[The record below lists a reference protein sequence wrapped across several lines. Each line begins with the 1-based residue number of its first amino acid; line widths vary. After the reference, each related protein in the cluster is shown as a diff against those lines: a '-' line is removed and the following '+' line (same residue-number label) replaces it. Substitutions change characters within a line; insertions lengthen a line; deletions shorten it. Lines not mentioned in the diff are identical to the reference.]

1 MYREQ
6 TPELQ
11 KLLGQLHE
19 LCEQFSI
26 LSKQKP
32 HDPVN
37 AFKLRFVNVLLEQAN
52 SELVDQY
59 RPFRDFSL
67 FDSESLPTNSDVLL
81 ILSQYIKCLTT
92 QDNHDRYRSD

>member
-19 LCEQFSI
+19 LCEQFSV

-32 HDPVN
+32 NDAVN
-37 AFKLRFVNVLLEQAN
+37 SFKLRFVNSLLEQAN
-52 SELVDQY
+52 QELRDEY
-59 RPFRDFSL
+59 RPFSDFSV
-67 FDSESLPTNSDVLL
+67 FDPDSLPTNSDVLL
-81 ILSQYIKCLTT
+81 MLSQYIKCLRT
-92 QDNHDRYRSD
+92 QDHQDRHGSV